1 MILPLKIGI
10 SSLLHP
16 NGERVKLRNNLDTP
30 QGVSQPE
37 FMLILYQCVIWEWIS
52 INNWCQLKIHTK
64 QCSILSD
71 NSYWTVLNAIRGFNS
86 T

>member
-16 NGERVKLRNNLDTP
+16 NGERVKLRNNLNTP

-37 FMLILYQCVIWEWIS
+37 FMSILYQCVI
-52 INNWCQLKIHTK
+52 
-64 QCSILSD
+64 
-71 NSYWTVLNAIRGFNS
+71 
-86 T
+86 